1 MKKHKT
7 LITFIL
13 CVVGGLLEGFLIYEF
28 LPIAIAL
35 IVFLPGL
42 IAFFGEA
49 MNNVGKDK

>member
-13 CVVGGLLEGFLIYEF
+13 CIVGGIVEGILIYEF

-42 IAFFGEA
+42 IAFFGET
-49 MNNVGKDK
+49 MSNVGKE